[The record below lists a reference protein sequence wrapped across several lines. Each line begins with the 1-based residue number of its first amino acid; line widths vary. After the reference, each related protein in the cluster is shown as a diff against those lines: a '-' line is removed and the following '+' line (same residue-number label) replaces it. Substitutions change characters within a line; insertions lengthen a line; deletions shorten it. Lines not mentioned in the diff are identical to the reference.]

1 MNNVGPGLDALLGI
15 AWVLALLL
23 VGLSAGKINERRHL
37 RRLAREEQAVL
48 TGMLITDLRQF
59 PMCIEG
65 STTEAD
71 APALVAGEAVVSSD
85 YFKTFLATLRKIIG
99 GELRS
104 IETLMSRARREAVL
118 RMARQARSL
127 GYDAICNVRI
137 ESTDIAGSTVNPQ
150 QKALL
155 MATVLASGTAYRRAD
170 APARTA

>member
-1 MNNVGPGLDALLGI
+1 MNNYGPGFDTLIGF

-23 VGLSAGKINERRHL
+23 VGLGAGKITERRHL
-37 RRLAREEQAVL
+37 RRLAREEESL
-48 TGMLITDLRQF
+48 LSGMLITDLRQF
-59 PMCIEG
+59 PMCAEG
-65 STTEAD
+65 STTEAN
-71 APALVAGEAVVSSD
+71 APSLVSGEAVVSSD
-85 YFKTFLATLRKIIG
+85 YFKTFLATLKKIIG

-150 QKALL
+150 QKALI
-155 MATVLASGTAYRRAD
+155 MATVLASGTAYRRAGSS
-170 APARTA
+170 ARAV